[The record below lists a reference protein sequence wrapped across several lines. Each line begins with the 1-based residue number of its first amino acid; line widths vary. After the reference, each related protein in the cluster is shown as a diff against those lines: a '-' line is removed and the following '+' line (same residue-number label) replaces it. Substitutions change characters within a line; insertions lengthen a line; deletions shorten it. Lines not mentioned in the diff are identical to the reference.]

1 MTGPLRGVR
10 VVMMGG
16 LGPGPF
22 CGMLLGD
29 LGAEVVR
36 VDQVREVDGALPI
49 DYTVRRN
56 QRSIA
61 SGTRLAGRRSFSRWP
76 KATPP
81 PSYTPPT
88 WGM

>member
-1 MTGPLRGVR
+1 MTGPLHGVR

-29 LGAEVVR
+29 LGAEMVR
-36 VDQVREVDGALPI
+36 VDQVREVDGELPV
-49 DYTVRRN
+49 DYKVRRN

-61 SGTRLAGRRSFSRWP
+61 VNLKDERGPELVRR
-76 KATPP
+76 
-81 PSYTPPT
+81 
-88 WGM
+88 